1 MTTPYRARALFATA
15 GSDLLTDVNAYEQ
28 CMRLRAQGE
37 PAFNN
42 FCEQVS
48 SNVADECISAQTC
61 FKNFISTST
70 VQSIRSLRNDF
81 FSYLTDLG
89 FVPHHLQPSSEV
101 LNSNCDN
108 TNLVKSVILGGLW
121 PHAARVRIRTG
132 AQKFDQV
139 QAGTIAREI
148 KARDYL
154 LYDIKDGRVFLHP
167 GSILFDTTS
176 WKSDFV
182 TYFNKYA
189 TDKVYL
195 RDATQVSIKACITG
209 THANESIGAT
219 VRIVA
224 VGRPRS
230 GQSRCGRPERDQQ
243 RQHYQIEGVAAHW
256 YTSQST
262 SVRPYF
268 VSSH

>member
-1 MTTPYRARALFATA
+1 MY
-15 GSDLLTDVNAYEQ
+15 
-28 CMRLRAQGE
+28 
-37 PAFNN
+37 
-42 FCEQVS
+42 
-48 SNVADECISAQTC
+48 ISANI

-262 SVRPYF
+262 SARPYF
-268 VSSH
+268 VSSHCFIDIISSRLLDAQLAKCLENTTILANIPNRSIVDAFKLLITHDGMSIEN